1 MIPCFG
7 FLVKTEAIALM
18 FQLLL
23 SSAYTK
29 SRTFLLFMLPSQKQV
44 GHRELR
50 GQNQQKLDK
59 VMSHTV

>member
-1 MIPCFG
+1 MMPCFG

-18 FQLLL
+18 FQFFL

-50 GQNQQKLDK
+50 GDRTSKNWTK
-59 VMSHTV
+59 